1 MQTLYFSTHR
11 EFRESICGSCPIKEM
26 GLCSFEEPLACSVA
40 KGACREI
47 MRRKGC
53 DVRVGNFLFAPQ
65 RELLASTKKGEDH
78 NELNQIKEND
88 N

>member
-11 EFRESICGSCPIKEM
+11 EFRNSFCKSCPKKKM
-26 GLCSFEEPLACSVA
+26 GLCRLEDPLVCDAAKEACV
-40 KGACREI
+40 EI
-47 MRRKGC
+47 MRKRGC
-53 DVRVGNFLFAPQ
+53 VVRVANFIFAPQ

-78 NELNQIKEND
+78 NELNQIEEND